1 MVIYTKKLTCFA
13 LKTVNKYKI
22 TNFNLLGLKNDDS
35 TSKFEV
41 QILKITKADQTHFLV
56 SFRLEEGLLT
66 FYMQNNDLRTF
77 MITGLNFKFSIKKS
91 YL

>member
-1 MVIYTKKLTCFA
+1 MTI
-13 LKTVNKYKI
+13 
-22 TNFNLLGLKNDDS
+22 LL
-35 TSKFEV
+35 

-77 MITGLNFKFSIKKS
+77 MITGLNFKFSIKKAIS
-91 YL
+91 SGTFVNLNRS